1 MYKALKVI
9 FYNINCHY
17 FCSQLQ
23 FSALPTPR
31 TSRDSVSLRQ
41 ANKLDR
47 QKRIVAN
54 ASRLFSSIG
63 FEKTAIELV
72 AERSDVSPAT
82 IYNNFENKTGLLLAV
97 LIEEGAGVQQ
107 IGKRIIAQRQKRDAH
122 IIHRLLDL
130 YVDHPMEF
138 MNKSCWRQALA
149 ASIASSNEKFS
160 LEYQNVEKKL
170 QQQLVELIHSLY
182 EEQVFLAEVDP
193 QSLGEVIWN
202 NVDQMFTDFISDSEM
217 SLKSLK
223 STINKQTQALMTLA
237 LRPD

>member
-1 MYKALKVI
+1 M
-9 FYNINCHY
+9 
-17 FCSQLQ
+17 SQ
-23 FSALPTPR
+23 
-31 TSRDSVSLRQ
+31 RQ

-72 AERSDVSPAT
+72 AERSNVSPAT

-97 LIEEGAGVQQ
+97 LIDEGAGVQQ

-122 IIHRLLDL
+122 IIYRLLDL

-138 MNKSCWRQALA
+138 MSKSCWRQALA
-149 ASIASSNEKFS
+149 ASIASSNEKFA

>member
-1 MYKALKVI
+1 M
-9 FYNINCHY
+9 
-17 FCSQLQ
+17 
-23 FSALPTPR
+23 
-31 TSRDSVSLRQ
+31 SLRQ

-63 FEKTAIELV
+63 YEKTAIELV
-72 AERSDVSPAT
+72 AERSNVSPAT

-97 LIEEGAGVQQ
+97 LIEEGEGVQL
-107 IGKRIIAQRQKRDAH
+107 IGKKIIDQRQPGDARV
-122 IIHRLLDL
+122 IFRLLAL

-149 ASIASSNEKFS
+149 ASIASSNEKFAR
-160 LEYQNVEKKL
+160 EYQNVEKKL
-170 QQQLVELIHSLY
+170 QTQLVELIHHLS
-182 EEQVFLAEVDP
+182 EEQLFISLVDP

-202 NVDQMFTDFISDSEM
+202 NVDQMFTDFISDNDM
-217 SLKSLK
+217 SLESLK
-223 STINKQTQALMTLA
+223 ETIQTQTQALLALA

>member
-1 MYKALKVI
+1 M
-9 FYNINCHY
+9 
-17 FCSQLQ
+17 SQ
-23 FSALPTPR
+23 
-31 TSRDSVSLRQ
+31 RQ

-72 AERSDVSPAT
+72 AERSNVSPAT
-82 IYNNFENKTGLLLAV
+82 IYNNYENKTGLLLAV
-97 LIEEGAGVQQ
+97 LIDEGAGVQQ

-122 IIHRLLDL
+122 IIYRLLDL